1 MSDESRDCGCD
12 EPRNDVGTVDFSTF
26 VLSLGTSALY
36 HLGQGT
42 LEGSGKPMTNLPMAR
57 HVIDLV
63 AMLQSKTEGN
73 LTEEERGLVETLLLD
88 LRLKYVDVCKRQS
101 QNVEP

>member
-1 MSDESRDCGCD
+1 MSDDARDCGCE
-12 EPRNDVGTVDFSTF
+12 EPKADLRTVDFSTF
-26 VLSLGTSALY
+26 LLSLGTSALY

-63 AMLQSKTEGN
+63 AMLQEKTQGN
-73 LTEEERGLVETLLLD
+73 LTEDERGLVETLLLD
-88 LRLKYVDVCKRQS
+88 LRLKYVEVCKRQS
-101 QNVEP
+101 QTVEP

>member
-1 MSDESRDCGCD
+1 MSDDARDCGCE
-12 EPRNDVGTVDFSTF
+12 EPKADLRTVDFSTF
-26 VLSLGTSALY
+26 LLSLGTSALY

-63 AMLQSKTEGN
+63 AMLQEKTQGN
-73 LTEEERGLVETLLLD
+73 LTEDERGLVETLLLD
-88 LRLKYVDVCKRQS
+88 LRLKYVEVCKRQS
-101 QNVEP
+101 QIVEP